1 LFGIM
6 PCRGVPQ
13 TTQASAF
20 REISVPQQVQYAA
33 KIKLQQQP
41 SLDGLAGVKDSFS
54 RLWNPGLSPP
64 DGQNASNG
72 RGFCARVRV

>member
-1 LFGIM
+1 M

-20 REISVPQQVQYAA
+20 REIFAPQQVQYAA
-33 KIKLQQQP
+33 KINSNNYP
-41 SLDGLAGVKDSFS
+41 SLDGLAGVEDSFS
-54 RLWNPGLSPP
+54 RLWNAGLSPP

-72 RGFCARVRV
+72 RGFCVLSRV